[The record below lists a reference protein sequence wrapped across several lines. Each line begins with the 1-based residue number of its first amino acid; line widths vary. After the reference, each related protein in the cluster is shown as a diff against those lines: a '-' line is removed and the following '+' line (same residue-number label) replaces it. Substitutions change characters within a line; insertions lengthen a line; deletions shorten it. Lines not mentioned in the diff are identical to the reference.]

1 MEPARELRH
10 LLVTA
15 CLGIAALLCVQP
27 ARAQHLRVMTFNVRL
42 LTDVDGPNQWRY
54 RRDLAAR
61 MIRRQDPDVIGTQE
75 LFAGQ
80 GDDLVARL
88 PQYAWFGEGR
98 RGGRGDEHMGVLYRR
113 DRLRVVESGNFW
125 LSDTPEVPGSITWG
139 NPFPRMVTWALFE
152 RIADHRRF
160 YLFNTHLPY
169 REGDVAVRVH
179 CVQAIRQRLR
189 TLPKDIPVVVTGDF
203 NNAPD
208 GPVHDIIATDLQDA
222 WIGAPRRQGPDATF
236 HDFTGK
242 PDRRIDWILFRGLKA
257 VRAVTV
263 TTHRGAL
270 YPSDHFPVLAELR
283 WPSP

>member
-1 MEPARELRH
+1 MDPARRLRH
-10 LLVTA
+10 LLITA
-15 CLGIAALLCVQP
+15 CLGVAAMLCVQP
-27 ARAQHLRVMTFNVRL
+27 VRAQHLRVMSFNVRL

-54 RRDLAAR
+54 RRDLAAT
-61 MIRRQDPDVIGTQE
+61 MIRRQHPDVIGTQE
-75 LFAGQ
+75 LVAGQ

-88 PQYAWFGEGR
+88 PHYAWFGEGR
-98 RGGRGDEHMGVLYRR
+98 RGGRGDEHMGVFYRR

-169 REGDVAVRVH
+169 REGDVAARVH

-203 NNAPD
+203 NNAPI
-208 GPVHDIIATDLQDA
+208 GPVHDIMATDLQDA

-236 HDFTGK
+236 HAFTGK
-242 PDRRIDWILFRGLKA
+242 PDHRIDWILFRGLKA
-257 VRAVTV
+257 VRAETV

-270 YPSDHFPVLAELR
+270 YPSDHFPVVAELR
-283 WPSP
+283 WPWP